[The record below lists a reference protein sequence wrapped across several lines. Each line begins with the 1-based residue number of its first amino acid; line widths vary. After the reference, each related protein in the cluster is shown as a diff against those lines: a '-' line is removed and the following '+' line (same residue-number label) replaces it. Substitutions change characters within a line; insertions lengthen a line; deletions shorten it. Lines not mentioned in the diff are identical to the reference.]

1 MAARSTDEWRGA
13 TPDTAIPP
21 RVRLRVWDAC
31 GGRCAICARKLRAP
45 DKWDLDHKVA
55 LVNGGEHREGN
66 LQVACAWCHREKT
79 AEDVAEKARTAA
91 IRRRHLGIRKPS
103 RFPCSRDSKF
113 RKKIDGTVERRDV

>member
-1 MAARSTDEWRGA
+1 MTARATDEWRGA

-31 GGRCAICARKLRAP
+31 GGRCAICDRKLRAP

-55 LVNGGEHREGN
+55 LVNAGEHREGN